1 MGIPVQHWS
10 TILMTRYLFLAF
22 VLIAPLIA
30 TAQNQKL
37 AYVDSDYILS
47 KLPEYTGLDQQLRT
61 LVNEWNQELTAMQVE
76 IDRLEQEFSARE
88 ILFTAEVR
96 VQRETEIQ
104 TKKRAKAQYEQSR
117 FGPEG
122 EYFRQQTQLLEP
134 IQRRVMEAIQV
145 VAQRDGYDFVFDRS
159 GDFLFLY
166 TRSQWNISDEVLL
179 ELGINPTP

>member
-1 MGIPVQHWS
+1 
-10 TILMTRYLFLAF
+10 MTRYLLIFLFLTIPF
-22 VLIAPLIA
+22 VAA
-30 TAQNQKL
+30 AQDQKL

-61 LVNEWNQELTAMQVE
+61 LVNEWNQELSAMQVE

-96 VQRETEIQ
+96 AQREAEIQ
-104 TKKRAKAQYEQSR
+104 TKKRAKAQFEQSR

-166 TRSQWNISDEVLL
+166 TRTQWNISDEVLL

>member
-1 MGIPVQHWS
+1 MN
-10 TILMTRYLFLAF
+10 RYLLLAL
-22 VLIAPLIA
+22 VWIVPLMA

-37 AYVDSDYILS
+37 AYVDSEYILS
-47 KLPEYTGLDQQLRT
+47 KLPEYTGLDQRLRT
-61 LVNEWNQELTAMQVE
+61 LVNEWNQELSAMQVE

-88 ILFTAEVR
+88 ILFTVEVR
-96 VQRETEIQ
+96 AQREAEIL
-104 TKKRAKAQYEQSR
+104 TKKRAKTQYEQSR

-122 EYFRQQTQLLEP
+122 DYFRQQTQLLEP

-145 VAQRDGYDFVFDRS
+145 VAQRDGYDFVFDRT

-179 ELGINPTP
+179 ELGINPNP